1 MDFVFPDS
9 RSDRYNKG
17 KIIGPVLYLVHTFC
31 SWWFWAI
38 VLKTERI
45 SSNFKCHTYLAH
57 PLFGM
62 DSRTHTLQ
70 PLRYRFHEWLFTRA
84 RNPRYLIDLRE
95 GGCQFKMKFGCVN
108 THPVLSRCTWCL
120 IYRCIWKA
128 MVDMWHLILEYF
140 ATYITKWYLKLLE
153 MRSTTWGS
161 RIFFN
166 DFRNDFHASFNSS
179 RPFEHFFIFFY
190 LFSARLYNAHQHQS
204 WNTSLA
210 FWKPLDLLLQE
221 IRWTSRKNGKI
232 CSFTE
237 ICISL
242 PLECMKIGGQL
253 GWPTLGHLWFHL
265 ISSTERS
272 SSKLR
277 FLEPELRQ
285 KHLKSFFFSRTP
297 EQGTYGATTV
307 GLGLLGS
314 RPGIGWV
321 MKNIHVNP
329 GEIDI
334 SPRHLHLIAW
344 SFSSGKCNPS
354 NDRYL

>member
-1 MDFVFPDS
+1 
-9 RSDRYNKG
+9 
-17 KIIGPVLYLVHTFC
+17 
-31 SWWFWAI
+31 
-38 VLKTERI
+38 
-45 SSNFKCHTYLAH
+45 
-57 PLFGM
+57 
-62 DSRTHTLQ
+62 
-70 PLRYRFHEWLFTRA
+70 
-84 RNPRYLIDLRE
+84 
-95 GGCQFKMKFGCVN
+95 
-108 THPVLSRCTWCL
+108 
-120 IYRCIWKA
+120 
-128 MVDMWHLILEYF
+128 MWHLILEYF

-179 RPFEHFFIFFY
+179 RPFEHVFLFFY
-190 LFSARLYNAHQHQS
+190 LFSARLYNAHQHLS

-242 PLECMKIGGQL
+242 PLGCMKIGGQL

-285 KHLKSFFFSRTP
+285 KHLKSFFFPGLQNKERMVP
-297 EQGTYGATTV
+297 QLLALGYLAQDQG
-307 GLGLLGS
+307 
-314 RPGIGWV
+314 
-321 MKNIHVNP
+321 
-329 GEIDI
+329 
-334 SPRHLHLIAW
+334 
-344 SFSSGKCNPS
+344 
-354 NDRYL
+354 